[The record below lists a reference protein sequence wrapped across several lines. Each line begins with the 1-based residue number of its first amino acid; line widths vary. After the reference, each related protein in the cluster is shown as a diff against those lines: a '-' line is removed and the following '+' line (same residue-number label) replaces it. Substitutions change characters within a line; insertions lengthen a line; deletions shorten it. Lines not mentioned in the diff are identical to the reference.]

1 MFGRLSSVVRTSTI
15 RYVSP
20 IGRIQQIHTTP
31 RLASLFGEITQKT
44 GGDDKKL
51 EAAASDEPVTVEND
65 ETLQKYHFEEASKKQ
80 IKIDKYI
87 TPLKKTLFELNVSQ
101 NGFFKNNHVIKHDG
115 KSYRLSLTE
124 KEIDM
129 LEPSIYATSYR
140 IKSSM
145 KKATQVNRF
154 VRGFNV
160 KTAINQLHFNPK
172 KMATE
177 LEQVLKRGL
186 EQARILGL
194 DEDTMYIDSLWTG
207 SDGDWRKRPD
217 FKGRGRGGLIEHPYI
232 HVKSILKSNQTKLRK
247 AWEKEQKIENEKPV
261 MFLNNEPLNF
271 KVRPVY
277 KW

>member
-1 MFGRLSSVVRTSTI
+1 MFGRFTYVARASVFRA
-15 RYVSP
+15 P
-20 IGRIQQIHTTP
+20 MGRIQPLHTTP
-31 RLASLFGEITQKT
+31 RLASLFGEITNNNDA
-44 GGDDKKL
+44 DDKKL
-51 EAAASDEPVTVEND
+51 EAASSDEPVTVQND
-65 ETLQKYHFEEASKKQ
+65 EALQKYNFDEASKKQ
-80 IKIDKYI
+80 IRIDKYI
-87 TPLKKTLFELNVSQ
+87 TPLKKTLFEANVAQ
-101 NGFFKNNHVIKHDG
+101 HGFFKNNQVIHHGG
-115 KSYRLSLTE
+115 KAYRLSLTE

-129 LEPSIYATSYR
+129 LEPSVYATSYR

-207 SDGDWRKRPD
+207 SDGQWRKRPD

-247 AWEKEQKIENEKPV
+247 AWEKEQKIKNDKPT